1 MSSVLSHNPTYKL
14 KTCARC
20 TIVEEKIRSGLSGL
34 CPVSSLQPVSGSGRA
49 PVLVLSL
56 SHHHLVY
63 SGNKQDMS
71 TAASQS
77 KIIMIVQVLSIVM
90 CIFYQICITK
100 DFADNVRVNEHGNI
114 GPRDKMYHYHYNV
127 RAARDIDQQS
137 GEKYFSTIRKIF
149 ATTLF

>member
-1 MSSVLSHNPTYKL
+1 MDYLV
-14 KTCARC
+14 C
-20 TIVEEKIRSGLSGL
+20 VQ
-34 CPVSSLQPVSGSGRA
+34 CPVCSRCLGLA
-49 PVLVLSL
+49 VLVLSL

-90 CIFYQICITK
+90 CIFYQICFTK